1 MLFGKIALRAFGNLT
16 EEYLDYFDGLKINLR
31 KSSMD
36 ASLHEYL
43 SVAALYSMV
52 TFAISMVAASLAA
65 ALSLASPA
73 YSYTLAIIV
82 STGAASGVFALMY
95 YYPSIVARSIK
106 GDIEKELP
114 FSVFYMATISS
125 SGVNPIQI
133 FKMLAKRKG
142 AIGDESRKIY
152 KNVAGLG
159 MNLTNAIQKAATKTP
174 SLLFADLLWG
184 MVSVITI
191 GGDLEAYL
199 NEKTRSLMVQYRHSL
214 DDYSNQISLYTEI
227 YITLIIV
234 GSLFFIILIAILA
247 PLVGGNIL
255 FVQTFLVFF
264 FMPLV
269 SIGFILLLKSIA
281 P

>member
-1 MLFGKIALRAFGNLT
+1 M
-16 EEYLDYFDGLKINLR
+16 
-31 KSSMD
+31 
-36 ASLHEYL
+36 
-43 SVAALYSMV
+43 
-52 TFAISMVAASLAA
+52 
-65 ALSLASPA
+65 
-73 YSYTLAIIV
+73 
-82 STGAASGVFALMY
+82 
-95 YYPSIVARSIK
+95 
-106 GDIEKELP
+106 
-114 FSVFYMATISS
+114 
-125 SGVNPIQI
+125 NPIQI

-174 SLLFADLLWG
+174 SSLFADLLWG